1 MEKKNQFQERVL
13 FERTEN
19 LKLVKVRDLRPY
31 FIVSLLVNI
40 VIIASSFDNNQKT
53 IVKYKT
59 IFKDKVEQVAEVMS
73 VSDIELTDEAILKE
87 LIEQGCVLPNV
98 ALAQF
103 KIESQHFKSSICR
116 ENKNI
121 AGIKTSRSEYVIGK
135 NRNHCSYATYRDCI
149 RDYIRIQNRYLEN
162 IDGRYAED
170 GQYVAL
176 VRKM

>member
-87 LIEQGCVLPNV
+87 LIEQDCVLPNV

-103 KIESQHFKSSICR
+103 KIESQHFKSEICR
-116 ENKNI
+116 ENKNF
-121 AGIKTSRSEYVIGK
+121 AGI
-135 NRNHCSYATYRDCI
+135 
-149 RDYIRIQNRYLEN
+149 
-162 IDGRYAED
+162 
-170 GQYVAL
+170 
-176 VRKM
+176 